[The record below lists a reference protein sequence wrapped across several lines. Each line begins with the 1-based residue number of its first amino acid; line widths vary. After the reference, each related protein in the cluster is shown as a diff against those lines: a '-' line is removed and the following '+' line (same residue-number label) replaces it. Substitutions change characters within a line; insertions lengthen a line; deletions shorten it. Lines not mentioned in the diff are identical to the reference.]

1 MLCSGTVPPG
11 AAPVWREGEGL
22 VTEGAVCVGK
32 LWLINTERECCGARA
47 GAWRKWGNWANAG
60 VLWPQCLLQGH
71 GQVSRTRTW
80 SSKPPLI
87 RQEHFTTHQW

>member
-32 LWLINTERECCGARA
+32 LWLINTERRVCGRGLELGESGETGQMLVSCGLNVCCRDTGRFLTPEPGAP
-47 GAWRKWGNWANAG
+47 G
-60 VLWPQCLLQGH
+60 
-71 GQVSRTRTW
+71 
-80 SSKPPLI
+80 PL
-87 RQEHFTTHQW
+87 